1 MFPNAHGV
9 SSTTMQTP
17 TPGEARFA
25 SKLTCTLVSCSLIPS
40 ASSQPT
46 GWWRSILAA
55 TGQPERFTWNY

>member
-25 SKLTCTLVSCSLIPS
+25 SKLTCTLVSYSLIPS
-40 ASSQPT
+40 ASSQPAA
-46 GWWRSILAA
+46 GGARFWLRPDNRSDS
-55 TGQPERFTWNY
+55 P

>member
-17 TPGEARFA
+17 TPGEERCFEIDLHLSELLAYTKRFEPA
-25 SKLTCTLVSCSLIPS
+25 S
-40 ASSQPT
+40 

-55 TGQPERFTWNY
+55 SGQPERFT

>member
-25 SKLTCTLVSCSLIPS
+25 SKLTCTLVSYSLIPS
-40 ASSQPT
+40 ASSQPAA
-46 GWWRSILAA
+46 GGAVLAA